1 MLSGLLMATT
11 ALVMVPEVEAQQT
24 GSLNSWGSNLHD
36 VSGDG
41 RVFVGIL
48 DNGDDTSSAIIG
60 DANGTRVIPGLNP
73 NYSRAYAI
81 NGNGTVVVG
90 ETYNEA
96 GTNIRAWRYVANGGA
111 GAAVDLG
118 QLIRNMGSEQVYG
131 RAVSGDGTRVGGFSQ
146 WNGNR
151 RGWVWIEGGTGGV
164 AGNEQ
169 MYMLNGLDGGYNR
182 SGVVGLS
189 DDGRYA
195 VGMSDGDALTS
206 LAVRWDLAPLAG
218 GGEAGILNLGALTG
232 MRGHSVAMATSSNGS
247 VVVGRS
253 DDADGRMRAFRWRE
267 GATNGVASNVQM
279 LNLGSLGGE
288 QSFAEGVSRDGVW
301 VVGHSDV
308 DEELQLGFRWSE
320 ETGMESINDWLER
333 HGVTTGNVLNAA
345 NGISDDGRV
354 VVGQMIDP
362 TTGNIYGYL
371 ARSDS
376 DNGGG
381 LMNVDE
387 YQRTLFDGAGSVAN
401 AGELLMWLPMNGAHH
416 RPLMMTP
423 SLSGDMCAWATGDFA
438 LHSGTSTGLG
448 LAEMG
453 ACGDLAGGAV
463 RLGGAVGTSRSWQ
476 DLALGGSSRM
486 AGQYVLGEVDW
497 QPDGTPLLLSLSGT
511 IGSWQAQVD
520 RAYSN
525 GEDIGISR
533 GETNAVGGVV
543 RLRADWLNA
552 AVLGNTS
559 ITPWTSI
566 GLGTLHVNGFTEQGG
581 PFPARFDAQ
590 NLAHVDVRLGV
601 TAVTELST
609 QTSLST
615 TFEVAHRSGTGA
627 KASGQVEGLFDFSMG
642 GGQVSHN
649 WVRAGAE
656 LDHKINDHLS
666 LSGSV
671 HLASSGRDPSLAASL
686 GLKGSF

>member
-1 MLSGLLMATT
+1 MHGLDALGGGYGRTRLYGLSG
-11 ALVMVPEVEAQQT
+11 
-24 GSLNSWGSNLHD
+24 
-36 VSGDG
+36 
-41 RVFVGIL
+41 
-48 DNGDDTSSAIIG
+48 
-60 DANGTRVIPGLNP
+60 
-73 NYSRAYAI
+73 
-81 NGNGTVVVG
+81 
-90 ETYNEA
+90 
-96 GTNIRAWRYVANGGA
+96 
-111 GAAVDLG
+111 
-118 QLIRNMGSEQVYG
+118 
-131 RAVSGDGTRVGGFSQ
+131 
-146 WNGNR
+146 
-151 RGWVWIEGGTGGV
+151 
-164 AGNEQ
+164 
-169 MYMLNGLDGGYNR
+169 
-182 SGVVGLS
+182 
-189 DDGRYA
+189 DGRYA
-195 VGMSDGDALTS
+195 VGWSDGDALTDI
-206 LAVRWDLAPLAG
+206 AVRWDLQPLLAG
-218 GGEAGILNLGALTG
+218 GEVDVLNLGSLTG
-232 MRGHSVAMATSSNGS
+232 MRGRSAAVAASQNGS
-247 VVVGRS
+247 VVVGFS
-253 DDADGRMRAFRWRE
+253 EDADGLMRAFRWRE
-267 GATNGVASNVQM
+267 GATNGVEANVQM
-279 LNLGSLGGE
+279 LNLGTLGGAE
-288 QSFAEGVSRDGVW
+288 AYAEGVSRDGNW

-320 ETGMESINDWLER
+320 ETGMESIADWLER

-642 GGQVSHN
+642 GGQVSHT